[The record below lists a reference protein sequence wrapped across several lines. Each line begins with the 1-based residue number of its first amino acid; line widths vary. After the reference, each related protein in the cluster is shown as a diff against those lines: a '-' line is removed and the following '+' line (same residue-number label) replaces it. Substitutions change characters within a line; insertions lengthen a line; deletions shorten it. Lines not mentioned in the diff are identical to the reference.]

1 MTINWLM
8 LLVLSTALDVSAQ
21 TVVQKFVAL
30 SSGAGSVSDLDLAQP
45 TGEGSLLIAMPLLLT
60 PDVKVESVTDN
71 APGGGNT
78 YRQVPGSSSS
88 CQKQSLDIWYCENC
102 KPGAIEL
109 KFHHSGRV
117 RASMN
122 AFIEVSG
129 MALSSVLDGMGAH
142 VSDAA
147 GTSDGLLHGPKISTT
162 AKDFIVARYF
172 AMPSLPEGVT
182 PSSWTQTP
190 AFVYGVDLP
199 AGAYQPTL
207 TGAPPS
213 TNFCMS
219 MAAFKLA
226 EPIPMSSP
234 SQ

>member
-1 MTINWLM
+1 MKITCLM
-8 LLVLSTALDVSAQ
+8 LLVLSTALEVSAQ

-30 SSGAGSVSDLDLAQP
+30 SSGAGTVSDLDLAQP
-45 TGEGSLLIAMPLLLT
+45 TGEGNLLIAMPLLLT

-78 YRQVPGSSSS
+78 YKQVPGSISS

-117 RASMN
+117 RTSMN

-142 VSDAA
+142 VIDGA

-172 AMPSLPEGVT
+172 SIPSLPQGVT
-182 PSSWTQTP
+182 PSSWAHTP

-199 AGAYQPTL
+199 AGTYQPTL
-207 TGAPPS
+207 TGAGPS

-219 MAAFKLA
+219 VAAFKLA
-226 EPIPMSSP
+226 EPLPPSP
-234 SQ
+234 QSQ